1 MSESNPSEARSYHH
15 GDLRRALVEAARRL
29 VESEG
34 GSAAMSLRA
43 VAREAGVSPAAPY
56 HHFKDKSELM
66 DAVAA
71 EGWAMLSTALFEAAR
86 ANPDDPLAPG
96 VAYVSFARARPALYQ
111 TMFDAARGK
120 ASLPFYGLAEP
131 GSPYHWV
138 RETLDRGALEASS
151 IHVQLEIAASWCATH
166 GLAEMAG
173 FKQFDELKEAL
184 GDETAFLRAVLEHMG
199 LHQHRR

>member
-1 MSESNPSEARSYHH
+1 MSESNPPEARSYHH

-29 VESEG
+29 VESE

-71 EGWAMLSTALFEAAR
+71 EGWALLSTALFEAAKN
-86 ANPDDPLAPG
+86 NPDDPLASG
-96 VAYVSFARARPALYQ
+96 IAYVSFARARPALYR
-111 TMFDAARGK
+111 TMFDAARDK

-131 GSPYHWV
+131 GSPYAWV
-138 RETLDRGALEASS
+138 RETLDRGSKEATSVN
-151 IHVQLEIAASWCATH
+151 VQLEIAASWCATH

-173 FKQFDELKEAL
+173 FKQFDDLKAAL
-184 GDETAFLRAVLEHMG
+184 GDETAFLRAVLEQMG